1 MFRNGGIRMYLT
13 ITQEARKKIMSYLED
28 SNDELLLDFDDGVG
42 SLSRVG
48 VCSLDSVFRIL
59 IVSDDIDTHDYDK
72 KIDSDIG
79 PFKIKG
85 YSEMY
90 MDEEMKLD
98 VNEVNQMLRLTGA
111 NSGELTAAVQIE
123 RIEKKTV

>member
-1 MFRNGGIRMYLT
+1 MEGLNMYLT
-13 ITQEARKKIMSYLED
+13 VTQEARKKIMSYLEG
-28 SNDELLLDFDDGVG
+28 SKDELLLDFDDGVG

-59 IVSDDIDTHDYDK
+59 IISKDVPVHDYDK

-79 PFKIKG
+79 PFRIKG

-98 VNEVNQMLRLTGA
+98 INETNQMLRLTGA
-111 NSGELTAAVQIE
+111 NSGELTAAVRIE
-123 RIEKKTV
+123 RIEKEKA

>member
-1 MFRNGGIRMYLT
+1 MYLT

-59 IVSDDIDTHDYDK
+59 IVSDDIDSHDYDK
-72 KIDSDIG
+72 KVDSDIG
-79 PFKIKG
+79 PFRIKG

-98 VNEVNQMLRLTGA
+98 VNETNQMLRLTGA
-111 NSGELTAAVQIE
+111 NSGELTAAVRIE
-123 RIEKKTV
+123 RIEKEKA

>member
-1 MFRNGGIRMYLT
+1 MYLT
-13 ITQEARKKIMSYLED
+13 VTQEARKKIMSYLEG
-28 SNDELLLDFDDGVG
+28 SKDELLLDFDDGVG

-59 IVSDDIDTHDYDK
+59 IISKDVPVHDYDK

-79 PFKIKG
+79 PFRIKG

-98 VNEVNQMLRLTGA
+98 INETNQMLRLTGA
-111 NSGELTAAVQIE
+111 NSGELTAAVRIE
-123 RIEKKTV
+123 RIEKEKA